1 MQVQLDVLGKRLG
14 GIALALVGLL
24 GFLEYLRSV
33 DLAHALL
40 DVIAL
45 AVAAVP
51 EGLPAVVTVTLALG
65 MHRMAQQRA
74 IVKRLASVETLGST
88 TVICSDKTGTLT
100 LNQMT
105 VRAFR
110 FRGRRFAVSGEGYRN
125 KGEIKPD
132 GGTADR
138 VDLKPLLVP
147 LVLCNDSQVKEA
159 QVIGDPMEGALL
171 VLGVKGGLDPEAVV
185 RQSPRIAEIPFDATH
200 KFMAT
205 FHHDAEV
212 IHVHVKGAPSMH
224 PSRCERQLTTE
235 G

>member
-40 DVIAL
+40 DAIAL

-65 MHRMAQQRA
+65 MHRMAQQHA
-74 IVKRLASVETLGST
+74 IVKRLSSVETLGST

-105 VRAFR
+105 VRAFL
-110 FRGRRFAVSGEGYRN
+110 FRGRRFTVSGEGYRN
-125 KGEIKPD
+125 
-132 GGTADR
+132 GGRDPAAAAAADERRSRATAHAAR
-138 VDLKPLLVP
+138 TL
-147 LVLCNDSQVKEA
+147 Q
-159 QVIGDPMEGALL
+159 
-171 VLGVKGGLDPEAVV
+171 
-185 RQSPRIAEIPFDATH
+185 
-200 KFMAT
+200 
-205 FHHDAEV
+205 
-212 IHVHVKGAPSMH
+212 
-224 PSRCERQLTTE
+224 
-235 G
+235 